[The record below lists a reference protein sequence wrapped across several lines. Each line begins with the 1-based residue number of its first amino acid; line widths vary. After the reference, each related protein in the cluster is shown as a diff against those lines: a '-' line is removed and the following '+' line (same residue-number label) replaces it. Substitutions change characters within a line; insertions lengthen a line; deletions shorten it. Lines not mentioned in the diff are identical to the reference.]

1 MLKNTFTKN
10 SEIDWMFDLDL
21 IQDTSERAYLKN
33 MAINSVLDFVGRT
46 MSTAKIKFRQ
56 DKETVKT
63 DWDYILNVRP
73 NKSRSAGEFWH
84 KFFYKLMMDNEI
96 LIILSDDNQLLI
108 ADDFYKETYA
118 VYEDKFKGVIVNDY
132 EFKRSFTMDEVI
144 YLQYNND
151 QLSKI
156 TDGLFKDYGEL
167 MGRMLEVA
175 MRNNQIRAGVSVP
188 SKGSANDEGKTTQ
201 RLQNFINKIY
211 KSFKS
216 SSVAI
221 VPRMN
226 GFEYEEYTNK
236 MGVSNQSL
244 EDITKM
250 KKSLIDDVSRAVG
263 VPSALVHG
271 EMADLDSNMK
281 AFKRLCISPLVKKL
295 QDELNAKLLTTTQY
309 KDGVRIQ
316 VTGILIPDMF
326 DMATNIDK
334 IIGSGVLSPNDVL
347 EDFGKERVDDPL
359 MDKHYVT
366 KNYSDRED
374 ELKGESDNSGS
385 MGVD

>member
-21 IQDTSERAYLKN
+21 IQDTSERAYLKS

-56 DKETVKT
+56 DKKT
-63 DWDYILNVRP
+63 IDNEWDYILNVRP
-73 NKSRSAGEFWH
+73 NKSSSSGEFWH

-96 LIILSDDNQLLI
+96 LIILTDDNQLLI
-108 ADDFYKETYA
+108 ADDFLRETYA
-118 VYEDKFKGVIVNDY
+118 VYEDRFKEVIVDDY

-151 QLSKI
+151 KLNRI

-167 MGRMLEVA
+167 FGRMIEIA
-175 MRNNQIRAGVSVP
+175 MRNSQIRAGVSVP
-188 SKGSANDEGKTTQ
+188 SKSSANDEGKTTQ

-211 KSFKS
+211 KSFKN

-221 VPRMN
+221 VPKMQ

-236 MGVSNQSL
+236 TGVTNQSL

-281 AFKRLCISPLVKKL
+281 AFKRLCIAPLVKKL
-295 QDELNAKLLTTTQY
+295 QDELNAKLLTRKQY
-309 KDGVRIQ
+309 KDGTRIQ
-316 VTGILIPDMF
+316 VTGILIPDIF

-347 EDFGKERVDDPL
+347 EDYGRERVDDPL

-366 KNYSDRED
+366 KNYAYREE
-374 ELKGESDNSGS
+374 ELKGGEESENQD
-385 MGVD
+385 